1 MPSVSARPDLG
12 HATWTYLNVQLDG
25 GVYFRVGM
33 VDPFISE
40 AQREAKDQ
48 AAALDV
54 MSNLKVHS

>member
-1 MPSVSARPDLG
+1 
-12 HATWTYLNVQLDG
+12 
-25 GVYFRVGM
+25 M

-54 MSNLKVHS
+54 FSNLKLHP

>member
-1 MPSVSARPDLG
+1 MPSVSTRPDLG
-12 HATWTYLNVQLDG
+12 HATWTYLNVQLGG
-25 GVYFRVGM
+25 GVHFRVGM

-54 MSNLKVHS
+54 LSSLKLHP